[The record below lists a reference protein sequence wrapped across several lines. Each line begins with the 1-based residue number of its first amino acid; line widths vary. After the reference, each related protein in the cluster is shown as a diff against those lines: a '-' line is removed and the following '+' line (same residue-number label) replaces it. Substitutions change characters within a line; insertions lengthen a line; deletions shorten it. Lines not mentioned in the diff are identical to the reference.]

1 MTGIEMFHKI
11 LEEANAG
18 DQMGMLARGIKHTD
32 VRRGMCVV
40 KPKSIKQHNN
50 FRAQVCLRRVL
61 IDRITSYSQ
70 VYLMTPDEGGRKKPC
85 VADMQLMC
93 FSKTW
98 DCAGYVKLVDKEM
111 ALPGED
117 ATMDIK
123 LLKPMVLEEG
133 QSFTVRDSAGTIG
146 TGEAQRASA
155 LCTSDFFL

>member
-1 MTGIEMFHKI
+1 
-11 LEEANAG
+11 
-18 DQMGMLARGIKHTD
+18 
-32 VRRGMCVV
+32 
-40 KPKSIKQHNN
+40 
-50 FRAQVCLRRVL
+50 
-61 IDRITSYSQ
+61 
-70 VYLMTPDEGGRKKPC
+70 MTPDEGGRKKPC

-133 QSFTVRDSAGTIG
+133 QSFTVRDSSGTIG
-146 TGEAQRASA
+146 TGDFYPSA
-155 LCTSDFFL
+155 MVISDHLNCE

>member
-1 MTGIEMFHKI
+1 
-11 LEEANAG
+11 
-18 DQMGMLARGIKHTD
+18 
-32 VRRGMCVV
+32 
-40 KPKSIKQHNN
+40 
-50 FRAQVCLRRVL
+50 
-61 IDRITSYSQ
+61 
-70 VYLMTPDEGGRKKPC
+70 MTPDEGGRKKPC

-133 QSFTVRDSAGTIG
+133 QSFTVRDSSGTIG
-146 TGEAQRASA
+146 TGDFHCIATTIILLGNDLSGKVTNIFKNLTEEEYDLMTMNKAKRAKTLA
-155 LCTSDFFL
+155 KKTS

>member
-1 MTGIEMFHKI
+1 MLQFLLQAAKAKVTGIEMFHKI

-18 DQMGMLARGIKHTD
+18 DQMGVLARGVKHTE

-40 KPKSIKQHNN
+40 KPKSIKQQDN
-50 FRAQVCLRRVL
+50 FRA
-61 IDRITSYSQ
+61 Q
-70 VYLMTPDEGGRKKPC
+70 VYLMTPDEGGRKRPC

-98 DCAGYVKLVDKEM
+98 DCAGYVSLVGKDM

-123 LLKPMVLEEG
+123 LLKPMVLEVG
-133 QSFTVRDSAGTIG
+133 QNFTIRDSNGTIG
-146 TGEAQRASA
+146 TGLGSHSSH
-155 LCTSDFFL
+155 CGIFN